1 MHAVTQTNCVR
12 IVVYFVVYA
21 FILLVQGAHLS
32 NTKRSGCMSLA
43 GNECAATADGDD
55 EAASAMRTLT
65 SGHVGGRL
73 LMMALELLRG
83 RRQQQEMPVC

>member
-1 MHAVTQTNCVR
+1 MLAASQLPR
-12 IVVYFVVYA
+12 SFFIPVVYLVVYA
-21 FILLVQGAHLS
+21 LILLVQGARLS
-32 NTKRSGCMSLA
+32 NTKRSGCMFLA
-43 GNECAATADGDD
+43 GSECAATAGGDD

-83 RRQQQEMPVC
+83 RWRQ

>member
-21 FILLVQGAHLS
+21 FILLVQGARLS
-32 NTKRSGCMSLA
+32 NTKRSGCVSLA
-43 GNECAATADGDD
+43 GSECAATTDGDV
-55 EAASAMRTLT
+55 AAAAMRTLT

-83 RRQQQEMPVC
+83 RWRQ